1 MRKAV
6 GIVALA
12 MSLIGSTT
20 VVLAQASPS
29 LTEPTG
35 TEANRRSLQ
44 QGGSYYGGSYGYY
57 SGVYRS
63 PRSAWAFVAG
73 PHRRWHSS
81 RRRARW

>member
-1 MRKAV
+1 MRKVV

-20 VVLAQASPS
+20 VVLAQSNPS

-35 TEANRRSLQ
+35 TAANQRRL
-44 QGGSYYGGSYGYY
+44 QGGGYYGSYGYY

-73 PHRRWHSS
+73 PRRRIWRSS
-81 RRRARW
+81 RRARW